1 VTAEEFKVVV
11 DPTAVLMNIEAS
23 TCDDCL
29 SAFEN
34 VVRRHSAVSDASIFM
49 ERVRAREAAVSTAT
63 VDRVAFPHARTD
75 AVSRLFLA
83 VGRSETG
90 VVFRPEL
97 PPVHLVFLIGA
108 PAAAI
113 ADYLACVAWLARRVR
128 DPEIRK
134 AVLLAGTPERLLK
147 SIAAA

>member
-1 VTAEEFKVVV
+1 
-11 DPTAVLMNIEAS
+11 M
-23 TCDDCL
+23 
-29 SAFEN
+29 
-34 VVRRHSAVSDASIFM
+34 
-49 ERVRAREAAVSTAT
+49 
-63 VDRVAFPHARTD
+63 
-75 AVSRLFLA
+75 SRLFLA